1 MSTIRPPS
9 DEPGAAAE
17 GREIPPSVAEGVPP
31 EAWVGPHSDPA
42 ARVVELEAAVQAHE
56 RRLEGLVTI
65 ASNLGVSR
73 DPSRAMRAIVAEISE
88 LLDADRT
95 TIYELRPEDNM
106 LWGLAVQGETSTQVG
121 VPVGQG
127 VAGLVA
133 ARGRPINLK
142 DAYLHPAFD
151 PKFDKLTGYRTRSM
165 LCVPMRNSRK
175 QVIGVVQ
182 VLNKQQ
188 GYFTVEDERL
198 LMALANQ
205 AAITLEALR
214 LQVRLNMSNAE
225 LKSLSED
232 LRQRV
237 REQDLLLDVERAYK
251 DTEDPEIF
259 ARQVLRPLAQV
270 GRAQAAAMFISDDN
284 GFGPVFIAE
293 RDSFIILP
301 KVEIGEGL
309 LGKCASRNAR
319 IHIDAEHPDESI
331 TLTLGKG
338 CPLTIKDAL
347 TAPLSHADRILG
359 AVALIN
365 RHTPKRRDIAADQ
378 QLMMLVGSALSQGVA
393 DMVTRREAKTR
404 DRLLTIGQMLG
415 GVLHDL
421 RGPMTVISGYTQLMA
436 GQDDPDAR
444 KEMAETIRRQIA
456 QFNDMTRE
464 VMAFVRG
471 ERTVFARAVDI
482 RRFLKGVREA
492 LEPEFKDRG
501 VRLEIQDESTVG
513 GWFDEP
519 KIMRVVTNI
528 ARNARQALGD
538 EGTFTLTVKDAEDG
552 GVRFLLA
559 DDGPGIP
566 EQLRDRLFGL
576 FTTAGKDGGTG
587 LGLAIVKRITEDH
600 GGSVTFTTETG
611 VGTTFDVYLPP
622 QEASSP
628 AAHDQETR

>member
-1 MSTIRPPS
+1 MSTTRHPPA
-9 DEPGAAAE
+9 DDDTAT
-17 GREIPPSVAEGVPP
+17 ISVAEHRAEAPP
-31 EAWVGPHSDPA
+31 EAWVGPSERPA
-42 ARVVELEAAVQAHE
+42 ERVAELEGAVQAHE

-73 DPSRAMRAIVAEISE
+73 DPARAMRAIVAKISE
-88 LLDADRT
+88 LLEADRT
-95 TIYELRPEDNM
+95 TIYELRPEENM
-106 LWGLAVQGETSTQVG
+106 LWGLAVQGEMSTQVG

-232 LRQRV
+232 LQQRV
-237 REQDLLLDVERAYK
+237 REQDLLLDVERAYRG
-251 DTEDPEIF
+251 TEDPEVF
-259 ARQVLRPLAQV
+259 ARQILAQLAV
-270 GRAQAAAMFISDDN
+270 VARAQAAAMFVPEEN
-284 GFGPVFIAE
+284 GFGPVYIAE
-293 RDSFIILP
+293 GGQFSILP
-301 KVEIGEGL
+301 RVEIGEGV
-309 LGKCASRNAR
+309 LGKTASRGKR
-319 IHIDAEHPDESI
+319 LILGVAESSPEDDI
-331 TLTLGKG
+331 PLTLGEG
-338 CPLTIKDAL
+338 CPLELRDVM
-347 TAPLSHADRILG
+347 TAPLSHAERILG
-359 AVALIN
+359 SVALIN
-365 RHTPKRRDIAADQ
+365 RQKAHRRDLAADQ

-404 DRLLTIGQMLG
+404 DRLMTIGQMLG

-421 RGPMTVISGYTQLMA
+421 KGPMAVISGYTQFMA
-436 GQDDPDAR
+436 DQEDPETR
-444 KEMAETIRRQIA
+444 HEMADTIRRQIA

-471 ERTVFARAVDI
+471 ERTVFARPVDI
-482 RRFLKGVREA
+482 RRFLKRVRES
-492 LEPEFKDRG
+492 LEPEFTGRG
-501 VRLEIQDESTVG
+501 VDLEIDDQSSVS

-519 KIMRVVTNI
+519 KIMRVITNI
-528 ARNARQALGD
+528 ARNARQAMGSD
-538 EGTFTLTVKDAEDG
+538 GTFTLSVADADDG
-552 GVRFLLA
+552 GLRFALS
-559 DDGPGIP
+559 DNGPGIP
-566 EQLRDRLFGL
+566 EHLRDRLFEL
-576 FTTAGKDGGTG
+576 FTTSGKKGGTG

-600 GGSVTFTTETG
+600 GGTVNFTTETG
-611 VGTTFDVYLPP
+611 RGTTFEVYLPP
-622 QEASSP
+622 QGTDAE
-628 AAHDQETR
+628 QTET